1 MSLKKF
7 NVMWKEIREVSVV
20 IAAESKEEAEKKWE
34 DGNYNDKDKDIDD
47 TDVVCENG
55 ESLIIEEMKEEIKNE

>member
-20 IAAESKEEAEKKWE
+20 IAAESKEEAIQKWE
-34 DGNYNDKDKDIDD
+34 EGNYNDKDIDVD
-47 TDVVCENG
+47 DKDVVCENG
-55 ESLIIEEMKEEIKNE
+55 ESLVIEEMKEEE